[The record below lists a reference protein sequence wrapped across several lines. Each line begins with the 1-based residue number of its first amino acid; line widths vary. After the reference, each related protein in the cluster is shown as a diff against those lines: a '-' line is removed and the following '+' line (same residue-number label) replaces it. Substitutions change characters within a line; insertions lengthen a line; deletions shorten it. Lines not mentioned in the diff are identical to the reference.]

1 MITFVG
7 TRRSVARWEKRS
19 GCVTEPQKRTTG
31 TPNMLSSSFQTLVSK
46 GNSRSYYHNKRTP
59 FNLLTCSYGLRTT
72 FNLQASTARLFK
84 RKLKSGD
91 LDHHPQ
97 LTTFLLK
104 FWPTSSI
111 FPSKHPHHS
120 VLDMVINVTYVEKHY
135 SQRTTLLE
143 NHRHFPF
150 SVLSFVMDGAEKS
163 RGCLLDIFIYDSRER
178 YSLKG

>member
-7 TRRSVARWEKRS
+7 TRHFVAIWEKR
-19 GCVTEPQKRTTG
+19 GVCVTEPQKRTTG
-31 TPNMLSSSFQTLVSK
+31 TPNMPSSSFQTLVSK
-46 GNSRSYYHNKRTP
+46 GNSCLYYHNKRTP
-59 FNLLTCSYGLRTT
+59 FNLLTSSYGLRTT
-72 FNLQASTARLFK
+72 FNLQASTARLLK

-120 VLDMVINVTYVEKHY
+120 VLDIVINWQLCHVRGEA
-135 SQRTTLLE
+135 L
-143 NHRHFPF
+143 F
-150 SVLSFVMDGAEKS
+150 SAHHA
-163 RGCLLDIFIYDSRER
+163 SRESSAFPLLGPFFCDGWR
-178 YSLKG
+178 